1 MDNNNQ
7 NKFNT
12 TSKSKSFFPIKQH
25 RFDSAKHPI
34 IQSTQKCAARMTTM
48 LSAQED
54 QMLEGLISSL
64 QCNQREAIRIAL
76 HEASRSGFKA
86 LQNTSRRGGKER
98 QQQARAIQ
106 GALGFSQSVFLKQK
120 SIRQSA

>member
-1 MDNNNQ
+1 MGQSKQ

-25 RFDSAKHPI
+25 RFDSSKHPI
-34 IQSTQKCAARMTTM
+34 IQSNQKCASRMTTM

-54 QMLEGLISSL
+54 QMLEGLINSF

-76 HEASRSGFKA
+76 HEVSRSGFKA
-86 LQNTSRRGGKER
+86 LQSTSRSQEH
-98 QQQARAIQ
+98 QQ
-106 GALGFSQSVFLKQK
+106 
-120 SIRQSA
+120 

>member
-25 RFDSAKHPI
+25 RFDSSKHPI
-34 IQSTQKCAARMTTM
+34 IQSNQKCAARMATM

-54 QMLEGLISSL
+54 QMLEGLINSL
-64 QCNQREAIRIAL
+64 QCDQREAIRIAL
-76 HEASRSGFKA
+76 HEASRSGFRD
-86 LQNTSRRGGKER
+86 LQGTSRCAKR
-98 QQQARAIQ
+98 
-106 GALGFSQSVFLKQK
+106 
-120 SIRQSA
+120 

>member
-1 MDNNNQ
+1 MGQSKQ

-12 TSKSKSFFPIKQH
+12 TSKSKTFFPIKQH
-25 RFDSAKHPI
+25 RFDSSKHPI

-54 QMLEGLISSL
+54 QMLEGLINSL
-64 QCNQREAIRIAL
+64 QCDQREAIRIAL

-86 LQNTSRRGGKER
+86 LQSTSRCWPER
-98 QQQARAIQ
+98 QQQTRVIQ
-106 GALGFSQSVFLKQK
+106 GALDLSQ
-120 SIRQSA
+120 

>member
-1 MDNNNQ
+1 MDNNNR

-12 TSKSKSFFPIKQH
+12 TSKSKAFFPIKQH
-25 RFDSAKHPI
+25 RFDSSKHPI

-54 QMLEGLISSL
+54 QMLEGLANSL

-86 LQNTSRRGGKER
+86 LQSTSRCASINSR
-98 QQQARAIQ
+98 QGSYRALQAS
-106 GALGFSQSVFLKQK
+106 LGESS
-120 SIRQSA
+120 